1 MDDIAVKHSSASDSA
16 TQKAWLGLLMVLGPV
31 GLVAM
36 DGSVLYLAM
45 PKITTALMP
54 TADQALWILDIY
66 GFIVGSLLVAFGNI
80 GDRFGRLKLMMIG
93 ALIFGLGSVGASY
106 STSPEMLIGFRA
118 LMGLGGATL
127 LPSGLAIVS
136 ELFPNPKQR
145 AQAIGIFAATFAGG
159 FAVGPLIGGLLLG
172 KFAWGVVFL
181 INIPIVVLFLIFA
194 PILLKEVRDEGVG
207 KIDLLSLVLSFVG
220 MLLFTYSIKTAAAEG
235 FSTEQ
240 MLTGAIGVFAMLWF
254 IRRQRV
260 LDDPLLDL
268 SLFKDR
274 VFTVAI
280 LTGLLSLVVWS
291 ATGYLAGIYLQS
303 VLGLPVL
310 TAALVTIPGA
320 VVLTVTCV
328 ITNKIV
334 ERTGRKYGLVLT
346 HFLISIGS
354 FILLFTTTDN
364 GVLLFIASTIIAGV
378 GYGLSFSLVA
388 DIAVSAAPPERAGA
402 AAAIA
407 ETSNEI
413 GNALG
418 ITLLGSL
425 AALTFRISG
434 PGEAGTLNETL
445 DVEGI
450 SIDTIAH
457 AQNAYMEGMH
467 LALGAAGIMTLIVGI
482 LAIIWVPRT
491 LPE

>member
-1 MDDIAVKHSSASDSA
+1 MDNIEQNYDRAGR
-16 TQKAWLGLLMVLGPV
+16 QAWLGLLMVLGPV

-45 PKITTALMP
+45 PKITAALMP

-80 GDRFGRLKLMMIG
+80 GDRFGRLKLMMGG
-93 ALIFGLGSVGASY
+93 ALVFGIGSVGASY
-106 STSPEMLIGFRA
+106 ATSPELLIGFRA

-159 FAVGPLIGGLLLG
+159 FAVGPLIGGMLLS

-181 INIPIVVLFLIFA
+181 INIPVIIAFMLFA
-194 PILLKEVRDEGVG
+194 PVVLKEVRNSGG
-207 KIDLLSLVLSFVG
+207 GRIDLLSLLLSFIG
-220 MLLFTYSIKTAAAEG
+220 LLFFTYSIKTAAAEG
-235 FSTEQ
+235 VSFEQ
-240 MLTGAIGVFAMLWF
+240 LWPGAVGLLALIWF
-254 IRRQRV
+254 IVRQKG
-260 LDDPLLDL
+260 LSDPLLDL
-268 SLFKDR
+268 SLFNDR

-291 ATGYLAGIYLQS
+291 ATGYLSGIYLQS
-303 VLGLPVL
+303 VLGLSVFN
-310 TAALVTIPGA
+310 AALVTIPGA
-320 VVLTVTCV
+320 LVLTVTCV
-328 ITNKIV
+328 TTNKIV

-354 FILLFTTTDN
+354 FILLFTTTDH
-364 GVLLFIASTIIAGV
+364 GVALFIAATIIAGV

-388 DIAVSAAPPERAGA
+388 DIAVSAAPSERAGA

-418 ITLLGSL
+418 ITVLGSL
-425 AALTFRISG
+425 AAMSFRLTG
-434 PGEAGTLNETL
+434 PGISGTLNETL
-445 DVEGI
+445 MVPAIGA
-450 SIDTIAH
+450 DTIAL
-457 AQNAYMEGMH
+457 AQTAYLDGMH
-467 LALGAAGIMTLIVGI
+467 LALGVAGTMTLLVGL
-482 LAIIWVPRT
+482 LAMAWVPKT
-491 LPE
+491 LTE